1 MCAHGETR
9 APDKTERKQKMKKTL
24 LMIMAAAAVLLT
36 GCGGK
41 KCHFVSQDGKLLEQ
55 GAPVVWYDAYVGKV
69 VSLEEAE
76 GGIRV
81 SVKFGKKYDD
91 QIHDGV
97 AGRIVNDP
105 KISPNAFVLLI
116 GGKDSTRPVLENDVQ
131 IPESRPGNAVTEGFS
146 AFVDWLK
153 NSRADE
159 LKIVGGILLIIFVL
173 IKFVSKM
180 FKFVLFLG
188 LLAAI
193 GYVCVTSSVG
203 WSGYKEKIANA
214 KETAQE
220 AKAWLL
226 QHGEKLHTILET
238 ALEADD

>member
-1 MCAHGETR
+1 
-9 APDKTERKQKMKKTL
+9 MKKVIMLVATAL
-24 LMIMAAAAVLLT
+24 LLA
-36 GCGGK
+36 GCGEK
-41 KCHFVSQDGKLLEQ
+41 KVFFVSKDGNLLKQ

-69 VSLEEAE
+69 DSLEEAE
-76 GGIRV
+76 GGIKV

-116 GGKDSTRPVLENDVQ
+116 GGKDSSRPALENGVQ
-131 IPESRPGNAVTEGFS
+131 IPESRPGNALVEGWG

-159 LKIVGGILLIIFVL
+159 LKVVGAFLLILFVL

-188 LLAAI
+188 IIAAV
-193 GYVCVTSSVG
+193 GYFCVTTNIDWIS
-203 WSGYKEKIANA
+203 YKDRLANV

-220 AKAWLL
+220 ARDWLL
-226 QHGEKLHTILET
+226 QHGEKLRTILET
-238 ALEADD
+238 ALEADG